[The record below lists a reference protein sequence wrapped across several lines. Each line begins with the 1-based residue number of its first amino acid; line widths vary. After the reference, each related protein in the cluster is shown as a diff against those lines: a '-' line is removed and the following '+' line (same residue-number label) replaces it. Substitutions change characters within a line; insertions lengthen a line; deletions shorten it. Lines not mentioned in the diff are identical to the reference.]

1 MNLRPNQIYVSVA
14 LLSLPIVMIIVN
26 LVVSRTAYNSSITFF
41 AVGLLPTA
49 FLLYR
54 LLYADKVAR
63 IIVSILSMG
72 AVYIVYAY
80 VQVFFADVP
89 GDPTSI
95 SYRAFMEFKT
105 PSKMLPV
112 LMPAL
117 SFLAGVVLL
126 HTPTMQTWFSN
137 VPKTTEKQ
145 GEA

>member
-26 LVVSRTAYNSSITFF
+26 LVVSRSAYNSSITFF
-41 AVGLLPTA
+41 AIGLLPTA

-63 IIVSILSMG
+63 IIVSILSIG

-80 VQVFFADVP
+80 VQIFFAEVP

-95 SYRAFMEFKT
+95 SHRALMQLKT

-112 LMPAL
+112 LVPAL
-117 SFLAGVVLL
+117 AFLAGVVLL
-126 HTPTMQTWFSN
+126 YTPTMQAWFSN
-137 VPKTTEKQ
+137 KPKTLRSPEK
-145 GEA
+145 